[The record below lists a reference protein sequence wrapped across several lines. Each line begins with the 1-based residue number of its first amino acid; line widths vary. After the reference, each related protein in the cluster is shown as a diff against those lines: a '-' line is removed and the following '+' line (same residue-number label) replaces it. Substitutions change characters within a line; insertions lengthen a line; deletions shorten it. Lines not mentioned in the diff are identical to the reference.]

1 MAEKS
6 TQRKLDWS
14 EQFTWSAAVVDE
26 SQHGRRRSVTELS
39 ILEMTAEVSVAFAGF
54 IGVFLILAT
63 REGRFGAEDSLA
75 IQALVIGSVASV
87 FYSAAPLILYAFGV
101 SGAELWR
108 ISSGLIGL
116 VGVAVVA
123 YVVPQVRALALTERT
138 RSVNLSNLVGLT
150 LSALGLLCL
159 LANVLAWP
167 WAPSGG
173 MYLLAVWLVVAIAG
187 FNFVVLIFRKVL

>member
-1 MAEKS
+1 M
-6 TQRKLDWS
+6 
-14 EQFTWSAAVVDE
+14 
-26 SQHGRRRSVTELS
+26 TELS

-123 YVVPQVRALALTERT
+123 YVVPQVRALAPTEGI

-187 FNFVVLIFRKVL
+187 TNFVVLIFRKVL